1 MDFFEVME
9 IVDGL
14 IKSHRVYWGWR
25 GVEVIKADA
34 YYKDAEAPRSKREHR
49 FRRISKDTITLIRLS
64 CRHSSGIDL
73 TTAQAPYGSGFVN

>member
-34 YYKDAEAPRSKREHR
+34 YYKDPDASHSKAKVD
-49 FRRISKDTITLIRLS
+49 SAAS
-64 CRHSSGIDL
+64 QG
-73 TTAQAPYGSGFVN
+73 A